1 MYERDLK
8 TILLN
13 EKNFNE
19 ASNSYKFLVSRFT
32 SNFNLPMVPN
42 LVAFI
47 SVISLLINRT
57 EMWGIFIAKYDP
69 NLIET
74 IFGNGPFQLNE
85 YLYGE
90 KVFLDVP
97 YYKLES
103 LFLPHSSL

>member
-1 MYERDLK
+1 
-8 TILLN
+8 
-13 EKNFNE
+13 
-19 ASNSYKFLVSRFT
+19 
-32 SNFNLPMVPN
+32 MVPN

-47 SVISLLINRT
+47 SVISLTNRT
-57 EMWGIFIAKYDP
+57 EWGIFIAKYDP

-103 LFLPHSSL
+103 LFLPHSSLLDVHIFFGSGGLFILVSYILLLYIDLQK